1 MISVTVVFT
10 QTQAGQAPHA
20 APSAPAIP
28 APPDPAQ
35 LREQI
40 RQSINAARDAA
51 RDAAQDQQR
60 VFVGPTGITVRGATP
75 GQPGTI
81 YVGPRAVDNL
91 IPQQAVTMTL
101 GFFAMIAFIV
111 VGWPIARAFGRRI
124 DKRSQVAS
132 LDSGTMEQ
140 LQRIEQAVDAM
151 SIEVERI
158 SESQRF
164 MARLQRDASAHALPG
179 TEPR

>member
-10 QTQAGQAPHA
+10 QSQAQQARQAPA
-20 APSAPAIP
+20 APATP

-40 RQSINAARDAA
+40 RQSIEAARQATQQ
-51 RDAAQDQQR
+51 AQQQSR
-60 VFVGPTGITVRGATP
+60 VTIDRNGIIVHPEIPGEPNVFVS
-75 GQPGTI
+75 
-81 YVGPRAVDNL
+81 PRDVQNMIPPQVVDMS
-91 IPQQAVTMTL
+91 IA
-101 GFFAMIAFIV
+101 FFMMVAFIV
-111 VGWPIARAFGRRI
+111 VGFPIARAFGRRI
-124 DKRSQVAS
+124 DRRSQVAA

-164 MARLQRDASAHALPG
+164 MARLQHDASAHALPG